1 MMDNLH
7 ATGTATATGIGAEQ
21 RRAYVLGKTAW
32 PQIELGIECFAEFI
46 RRHSIA
52 TDVPIEILHDLFL
65 ACACGQ
71 AEPSA
76 LSSFRKRYLHV
87 VAAAVRSFDSSPEFA
102 DEIYQRL
109 SESLFVAA
117 PGAEARIVRYKG
129 QGPLA
134 GFVRTAARR
143 IGMRVSAAAAR
154 FQGEEALV
162 QQFSQ
167 ARELEATLLE
177 LQCREAINRA
187 LSVALRQLPRR
198 ERLILRMNLV
208 EKVSTT
214 RIAAMY
220 KVSQP
225 TVSRWIQRSAR
236 TIHETVKE
244 LVCDELEVDTREL
257 ESLLSLVRSQIEIT
271 ISRDS
276 TTGAASIV

>member
-1 MMDNLH
+1 MDRVQ
-7 ATGTATATGIGAEQ
+7 APPIDPGDDQQ
-21 RRAYVLGKTAW
+21 RAFVLGKTAW
-32 PQIELGIECFAEFI
+32 PSIELRSDELVEFM
-46 RRHSIA
+46 RRNAIDPNASA
-52 TDVPIEILHDLFL
+52 EILQDVFL
-65 ACACGQ
+65 ACACGHG
-71 AEPSA
+71 EPTA
-76 LSSFRKRYLHV
+76 LRCFRERYFHV
-87 VAAAVRSFDSSPEFA
+87 VAAAVRSFDSSQEFA
-102 DEIYQRL
+102 GEIYQRL
-109 SESLFVAA
+109 SEALFVRG
-117 PGAEARIVRYKG
+117 PSTEAKIQGYKG

-143 IGMRVSAAAAR
+143 IGLRMSAAAAR

-167 ARELEATLLE
+167 VSELDATLLK
-177 LQCREAINRA
+177 LQCRQAINRA
-187 LSVALRQLPRR
+187 LCIALRQLPRR

-225 TVSRWIQRSAR
+225 TVSRWIQRSAQ

-244 LVCDELEVDTREL
+244 LVCDELDVDTREL

-271 ISRDS
+271 ISQGS
-276 TTGAASIV
+276 AIGTPPSA